1 MELEFHMTFQGTAK
15 TRIEFPFPLN
25 GEGMERV
32 FTKVKS
38 VIYSVVSN
46 SFCNPVSCSPPDSS
60 VHGILQARTL
70 EWVAIPFSRGSSRP
84 RDQTRVSCIA
94 GRPFLIWANR
104 GALTSPKGTLIWES
118 GCKSEGKGGHNAVP
132 RGQLPEHRQHRE
144 GWGSNLAAG
153 EGDWKILST
162 PVLLSLWVGM
172 WLGYSVCD
180 SEISSFISSVVKSV
194 GDWGG
199 SA

>member
-94 GRPFLIWANR
+94 GRPFLI
-104 GALTSPKGTLIWES
+104 
-118 GCKSEGKGGHNAVP
+118 
-132 RGQLPEHRQHRE
+132 
-144 GWGSNLAAG
+144 
-153 EGDWKILST
+153 
-162 PVLLSLWVGM
+162 
-172 WLGYSVCD
+172 
-180 SEISSFISSVVKSV
+180 
-194 GDWGG
+194 
-199 SA
+199 